1 MKNLGNGRATI
12 FPKFF
17 NYEELVALD
26 TSLPDLPFRVYEKL
40 DGSLGILY
48 FYNGIPYIATRGSFD
63 SAQAVHATKVLH
75 ESYKD
80 ILPLLDSS
88 KTYLFEIIYKDN
100 SSNLVVDYGSL
111 DDIILLAVI
120 DTSTGS
126 EDDIEN
132 YASLFKL
139 APSYPSVTDFLAF
152 RNEQNHSNREGFV
165 VKYSNN
171 FRVKLKFE
179 EYFKAHSVKNH
190 LNIKSVF
197 DAIQR
202 DTVDQLRSN
211 IQASCSEETLIYFE
225 SLLSTLQ
232 QKYAEIEF
240 ICLSEYRDDHV
251 SRKDAATYFMSCSYP
266 KILFAMYD
274 GKPISNIIWGIVKRG
289 LAL

>member
-240 ICLSEYRDDHV
+240 MCLSEYRDDHV